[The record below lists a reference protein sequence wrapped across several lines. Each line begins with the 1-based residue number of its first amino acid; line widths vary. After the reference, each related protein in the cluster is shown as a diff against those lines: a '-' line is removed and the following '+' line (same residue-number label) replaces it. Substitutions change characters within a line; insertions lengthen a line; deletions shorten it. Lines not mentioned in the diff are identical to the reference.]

1 MKLLKSIT
9 LTLITSATC
18 FSLQAGTLPENLK
31 TIDEVKSQI
40 LDIANQYKGMADPE
54 FAIQNE
60 LMPYVNRL
68 LELSPQAPV
77 AERISTLA
85 GPWKQVWGPYEY
97 RKNDRS
103 VDPTI
108 DIDNIYQVIF
118 EDGYYYNV
126 GNQLD
131 KKTGQVKKVTLLRGE
146 FEVASGNDLN
156 VKFTKLNNVKRIPE
170 GLTYVDLPALSEN
183 KILEGEKVSLWS
195 WIVKLTFPG
204 GTLSEIYTD
213 SNLRLVIGNSVD
225 SDGVQGYLYVMV
237 RASN

>member
-1 MKLLKSIT
+1 MNLLKLIT
-9 LTLITSATC
+9 VTLITSVTC
-18 FSLQAGTLPENLK
+18 LSLQAKTLPENLK
-31 TIDEVKSQI
+31 TVDEVKSQI
-40 LDIANQYKGMADPE
+40 LDIANQYKGMADPD
-54 FAIQNE
+54 FIIQNE
-60 LMPYVNRL
+60 LMPYVDRL
-68 LELSPQAPV
+68 LELSPQVPV

-97 RKNDRS
+97 RKNDRN
-103 VDPTI
+103 VDPTL

-146 FEVASGNDLN
+146 FEVASGDDLN
-156 VKFTKLNNVKRIPE
+156 VRFTKLNNVKRIPE
-170 GLTYVDLPALSEN
+170 GLTYLDLPALSESN
-183 KILEGEKVSLWS
+183 TLKGEKTSLWS

-213 SNLRLVIGNSVD
+213 SNLRLAIGNSVD
-225 SDGVQGYLYVMV
+225 SDGVQGYLYVME